1 MTITIQ
7 HYTGH
12 TVKVDDL
19 SIHCSGEAFA
29 ATATIE
35 GLVYTSYFARKV
47 GKKDAAKAL
56 ASQYVERQQ
65 RLAARL
71 AAEAVDPREFL

>member
-1 MTITIQ
+1 MTMTIQ

-12 TVKVDDL
+12 TVKVNDL
-19 SIHCSGEAFA
+19 SIHRSGEAFA

-35 GLVYTSYFARKV
+35 GLVYTSYFTRKV

-65 RLAARL
+65 RLAAK
-71 AAEAVDPREFL
+71 AVDPHKFL

>member
-7 HYTGH
+7 HYTGY
-12 TVKVDDL
+12 TVKVNDL
-19 SIHCSGEAFA
+19 SIHRSGEAFA

-35 GLVYTSYFARKV
+35 GLVYTSYFTRKV

-56 ASQYVERQQ
+56 AGRYAEHQQ
-65 RLAARL
+65 RLAAE
-71 AAEAVDPREFL
+71 AADPCKFL

>member
-1 MTITIQ
+1 MTMTIQ

-12 TVKVDDL
+12 TVKVNDL

-56 ASQYVERQQ
+56 ASQYVEHQQ
-65 RLAARL
+65 RLVT
-71 AAEAVDPREFL
+71 EADDPCRFL

>member
-1 MTITIQ
+1 MTMTIQ
-7 HYTGH
+7 HYTGY
-12 TVKVDDL
+12 TVKVNNL
-19 SIHCSGEAFA
+19 SLHRSGEAFA

-35 GLVYTSYFARKV
+35 GLVYTSYFSRQV

-65 RLAARL
+65 RLV
-71 AAEAVDPREFL
+71 AEADDPCRFL